1 MKENMQH
8 GIEHVLAKHHVI
20 PVVTVNSM
28 EETDAIMNRL
38 LEQNIHVAEITLR
51 TDYALTAIAHVKK
64 NYPTIDVGVGTV
76 ISIGQVAPLV
86 DLGVDFIV
94 SPGATMD
101 LIHHLQNG
109 NIPFIPGAVTPSE
122 IMEGLQMGL
131 DTFKFFPANLFGGI
145 DALKAYG
152 QVFPAARFCPTGG
165 INGTTYSD
173 YLALSNVISVGGSW
187 MLK

>member
-1 MKENMQH
+1 MQH
-8 GIEHVLAKHHVI
+8 GIDQVLAKHSMI

-28 EETDAIMNRL
+28 EETDIVMNRL

-51 TDYALTAIAHVKK
+51 TEYALTAIAHVKK
-64 NYPTIDVGVGTV
+64 NYPMIDVGVGTV

-101 LIHHLQNG
+101 LITQLKDG
-109 NIPFIPGAVTPSE
+109 TIPFIPGAVTPSE
-122 IMEGLQMGL
+122 IMSGLETGL
-131 DTFKFFPANLFGGI
+131 TTFKFFPANLFGGI

-152 QVFPAARFCPTGG
+152 QVFPAVKFCPTGG

>member
-1 MKENMQH
+1 MQH
-8 GIEHVLAKHHVI
+8 GIESVLAKHHVI
-20 PVVTVNSM
+20 PVVTVNSK
-28 EETDAIMNRL
+28 EETDAVMNRL
-38 LEQNIHVAEITLR
+38 LAQNIHVAEITLR
-51 TDYALTAIAHVKK
+51 TAYALTAIEHVKK

-86 DLGVDFIV
+86 DLEVDFIV

-101 LIHHLQNG
+101 LITHLKEG
-109 NIPFIPGAVTPSE
+109 SIPFIPGAVTPSE
-122 IMEGLQMGL
+122 IMQGLQMGL
-131 DTFKFFPANLFGGI
+131 NTFKFFPANLFGGI

-152 QVFPAARFCPTGG
+152 QVFPSAQFCPTGG
-165 INGTTYSD
+165 INGTTCND

>member
-1 MKENMQH
+1 MQH
-8 GIEHVLAKHHVI
+8 GIDQVLAKHNVI

-28 EETDAIMNRL
+28 EETDSVMRRL

-101 LIHHLQNG
+101 LLEHLKVG
-109 NIPFIPGAVTPSE
+109 TIPFIPGAVTPSE
-122 IMEGLQMGL
+122 IMEGLQLGL
-131 DTFKFFPANLFGGI
+131 TTFKFFPANLFGGLE
-145 DALKAYG
+145 ALKSYG
-152 QVFPAARFCPTGG
+152 QVFPAVKFCPTGG

-173 YLALSNVISVGGSW
+173 YLALPNVISVGGSW